1 MYISLPYNM
10 QLILPFG
17 SFTCQSS
24 PFMTINMPCCILLLG
39 YSELLFTVQTTVEL
53 LLNYPIS
60 KKCHIYQVK
69 KSSEAISSCLHECK
83 TSAHTY
89 NWYGLCLRSWVIL
102 SLQSLFSLPEGRQ
115 DWWPQIRRL
124 IPSSSIRL
132 RQNCVRSWPCLCRSQ
147 TLTSFIRAFSNSQ
160 D

>member
-1 MYISLPYNM
+1 M
-10 QLILPFG
+10 
-17 SFTCQSS
+17 
-24 PFMTINMPCCILLLG
+24 CILSPRQEGRYVKGGETSSERTDLNKHCYHLYVHFFTLQYAAHFALWFIHLSIFTFYDNQHALLHTLLG

-53 LLNYPIS
+53 ILNYPIS

-89 NWYGLCLRSWVIL
+89 NWYGPCLRSWVIL

-115 DWWPQIRRL
+115 D
-124 IPSSSIRL
+124 
-132 RQNCVRSWPCLCRSQ
+132 
-147 TLTSFIRAFSNSQ
+147 
-160 D
+160 